1 MTQFNK
7 SAYFTYL
14 HNANV
19 CIVFYLEAILVLNTM
34 SQLYIV
40 RMLMFSKN
48 EHKIK

>member
-7 SAYFTYL
+7 SNYFTYL

-19 CIVFYLEAILVLNTM
+19 WIVFYPEAIVVLSTM
-34 SQLYIV
+34 SQWYIV